1 MLWALPIQYQK
12 PIGIYMTQRPIDSSG
27 TPGHKHGQRLD
38 TDAEDKALKAVAS
51 GVAKCVLYICLTI
64 FLCFYVSSCNL
75 DSEVIQQCEA
85 SCSTSGNRMKSVSN
99 STCEC
104 ISRLENEFG
113 GMNDDIWVIPR
124 STNNSP

>member
-1 MLWALPIQYQK
+1 MTWDLNTQYHEK
-12 PIGIYMTQRPIDSSG
+12 IGTIMTQHTIDSSG
-27 TPGHKHGQRLD
+27 TPRQNRGQRLD
-38 TDAEDKALKAVAS
+38 IDAEDKALKAVAS

-75 DSEVIQQCEA
+75 DTETIQQCEA

-113 GMNDDIWVIPR
+113 GLDDDIWVLPR
-124 STNNSP
+124 TSAPQ